1 MQIQIFVLMDC
12 IALGVGIVI
21 LAIWLFFYFSG
32 LQYQELFSQLDRK
45 EYPLGEVYFLGYAVT
60 LLLKLDYK
68 NKQSRKLRRQ
78 LGVLYEPKYTEY
90 YLRVISS
97 MRFTLALTVAALA
110 APLYFLADT
119 PVMLVLVLAFAGFT
133 YYYYG
138 IAMEKRIKERADEV
152 LLDFSEVVSKL
163 ALLVNAG
170 MIVTDAWERAAL
182 SGERTLYKEMQRS
195 VDEMHN
201 GKSFA
206 DALYVFSQRSML
218 PEIKK
223 FSSTLIQGVSQGNR
237 DLSGMLTQ
245 QSKEVWEMKRQI
257 VRRKGELANNKLL
270 IPICLT
276 FVGIL
281 IMIIVPIFSNIGT

>member
-1 MQIQIFVLMDC
+1 MQFFTLFDF
-12 IALGVGIVI
+12 IALGIGIAI
-21 LAIWLFFYFSG
+21 LAVWLLFYFSG
-32 LQYQELFSQLDRK
+32 KQYAELFESLDTK
-45 EYPLGEVYFLGYAVT
+45 DFPLGDTYFVGYAIT

-68 NKQSRKLRRQ
+68 NKQSRKLRKQ

-97 MRFTLALTVAALA
+97 MQFTMSLTVVAFA
-110 APLYFLADT
+110 APLYFLSGS
-119 PVMLVLVLAFAGFT
+119 PILLILLLVMSGFV

-138 IAMEKRIKERADEV
+138 IAMEKKINDRAEEV

-163 ALLVNAG
+163 ALLVNSG
-170 MIVTDAWERAAL
+170 MIVGEAWERAAA

-195 VDEMHN
+195 VEEMHN

-206 DALYVFSQRSML
+206 DALYVFAQRSML

-237 DLSGMLTQ
+237 ELAGMLTQ
-245 QSKEVWEMKRQI
+245 QSREVWDMKRQI
-257 VRRKGELANNKLL
+257 IRRKGELANNKLL
-270 IPICLT
+270 IPICMT

-281 IMIIVPIFSNIGT
+281 IMIIIPIFSNLGG

>member
-1 MQIQIFVLMDC
+1 MQFFTLFDF
-12 IALGVGIVI
+12 IALGIGIAI
-21 LAIWLFFYFSG
+21 LAVWLLFYFSG
-32 LQYQELFSQLDRK
+32 KQYAELFENLDTK
-45 EYPLGEVYFLGYAVT
+45 DFPLGDTYFVGYAIT

-68 NKQSRKLRRQ
+68 NKQSRKLRKQ

-97 MRFTLALTVAALA
+97 MQFTMSLTVAAFA
-110 APLYFLADT
+110 APLYFLSGS
-119 PVMLVLVLAFAGFT
+119 PILLILLLVMSGFV

-138 IAMEKRIKERADEV
+138 IAMEKKINDRAEEV

-163 ALLVNAG
+163 ALLVNSG
-170 MIVTDAWERAAL
+170 MIVGEAWERAAA

-195 VDEMHN
+195 VEEMHN

-206 DALYVFSQRSML
+206 DALYVFAQRSML

-237 DLSGMLTQ
+237 ELAGMLTQ
-245 QSKEVWEMKRQI
+245 QSREVWDMKRQI
-257 VRRKGELANNKLL
+257 IRRKGELANNKLL
-270 IPICLT
+270 IPICMT

-281 IMIIVPIFSNIGT
+281 IMIIIPIFSNLGG